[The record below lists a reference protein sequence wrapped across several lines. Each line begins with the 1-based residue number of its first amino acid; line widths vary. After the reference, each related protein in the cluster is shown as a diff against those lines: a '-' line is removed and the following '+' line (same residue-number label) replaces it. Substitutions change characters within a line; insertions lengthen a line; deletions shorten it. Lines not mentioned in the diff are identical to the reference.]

1 MKVVAEYSQRFPRN
15 VELLAYRL
23 ERSVAKGDV
32 DAVAG
37 LLADLPAEV
46 ESDNRFWRYRGWL
59 RMTNGELAEAEG
71 CFRKAIE
78 LNVYDY
84 LSRHQLA
91 SVLRRSKRMEEV
103 KVLEEVAVEGKDLH
117 NELFRRPPSTRS
129 PWMSRAAWC
138 DTRGTAAIHWSQTS
152 WNCGSARRQGQRRR
166 TQRNKELEVPM

>member
-32 DAVAG
+32 NAVAG

-117 NELFRRPPSTRS
+117 NELFRPVNQVPLDVS
-129 PWMSRAAWC
+129 PH
-138 DTRGTAAIHWSQTS
+138 GAIREALRRYT
-152 WNCGSARRQGQRRR
+152 GRRQAGIAAPREGRVSGEG
-166 TQRNKELEVPM
+166 RNEIRS

>member
-32 DAVAG
+32 NAVAG

-117 NELFRRPPSTRS
+117 NELFRAPAVNQVPLDV
-129 PWMSRAAWC
+129 SRRMVRYARHC
-138 DTRGTAAIHWSQTS
+138 GDTLVADKLELRLREKA
-152 WNCGSARRQGQRRR
+152 GSAAKDA
-166 TQRNKELEVPM
+166 TK